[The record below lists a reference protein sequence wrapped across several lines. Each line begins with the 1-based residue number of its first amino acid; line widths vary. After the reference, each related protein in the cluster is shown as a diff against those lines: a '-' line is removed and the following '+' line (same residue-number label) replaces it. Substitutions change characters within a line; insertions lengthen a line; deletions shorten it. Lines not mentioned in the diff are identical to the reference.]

1 MTREPHNLIENKNVI
16 SVVIP
21 CFRVRNQILNVLESI
36 GPEVSS
42 IVVVDDACPENTGK
56 YVEEFCKDQRVKVLF
71 NVVNEG
77 VGGATIAGYRYLL
90 ETNTTIVIKID
101 GDGQMDAG
109 NICKMSRPL
118 IENLADYTKGNRFY
132 EPEAIRRMPK
142 VRILGN
148 LILSFMTK
156 LSSGQYQVFDPNNG
170 FTAIKVSLLAN
181 IPLDKLDK
189 RYFFE
194 SDMLFRV
201 GISNGR
207 VRDIPM
213 HSIYGEEKS
222 NLRIGK
228 VLFEFPVKHFKNFV
242 KRVAYNYYLKDF
254 NLASIELPT
263 GVSLSLFGIILGLE
277 SWIRNAITGQPTPP
291 GTLILIAMG
300 VLVGVQLLLAFF
312 SFDTN
317 AWRTAQHQE
326 KFGRDSL

>member
-1 MTREPHNLIENKNVI
+1 MVRESLDLNENVI

-42 IVVVDDACPENTGK
+42 IVVVDDACPEDTGK
-56 YVEEFCKDQRVKVLF
+56 YVEEFCKDQRVKVLS
-71 NVVNEG
+71 NVVNKG
-77 VGGATIAGYRYLL
+77 VGGATIAGYKFLL
-90 ETNTTIVIKID
+90 ETNTTIIIKID
-101 GDGQMDAG
+101 GDGQMDAE
-109 NICKMSRPL
+109 NIGKLVRPL

-170 FTAIKVSLLAN
+170 FTAVKTSILAS
-181 IPLDKLDK
+181 IPLDKIDNG
-189 RYFFE
+189 YFFE

-201 GISNGR
+201 GIINGR

-213 HSIYGEEKS
+213 HSIYGDEKS
-222 NLRIGK
+222 NLRIRK

-254 NLASIELPT
+254 NLASIELPA
-263 GVSLSLFGIILGLE
+263 GISLSVFGIFLGLH
-277 SWIRNAITGQPTPP
+277 SWIKNAITEQPTPP
-291 GTLILIAMG
+291 GTLILIAMS
-300 VLVGVQLLLAFF
+300 VLVGLQLMLAFF

-317 AWRTAQHQE
+317 AWRAPQHQE
-326 KFGRDSL
+326 KFDKNFP